1 MEQNENNNKKE
12 EKEEKEENN
21 LDGNVSTTITNL
33 DSEKKVIDN
42 QFMATPDKSQKN
54 NLFKISRKIRYF
66 IYILEL
72 LCLFNL
78 DQGAISAST
87 KEIKNHFKMN
97 DSELGSFGGITFLGT
112 TLGGIFSLSIINKI
126 NRKYLILIFLT
137 IIISSLFFP
146 TIIASKIILIFTR
159 IITGFS
165 QSFMSIYLPVWIDQ
179 FGIYNKKSLMM
190 SLISVP
196 SAFGYLVGYIT
207 AVFTSWRITFLIN
220 CFSNTILLINFL
232 FMKKMYFSKSI
243 FPKKLNMSNLV
254 TSENI
259 NISPIKIDDNISLFE
274 DESQINKNYEK
285 SSIFNDAKQCF
296 KSKLFCFSASALIT
310 LQLILSGL
318 QFWINDFLE
327 NSINILDKKERLKYF
342 IIIILITM
350 IGAPLTAGFVMQK
363 IGGYD
368 SYKSIYFPFYCCIIS
383 LIASNLLFI
392 TSYKNFVA
400 ILILTYLFS
409 GCIMIACLNGI
420 IISSISKEYAGSA
433 SSISNL
439 LYNICGRLVGP
450 SIYGFSRSIFGIK
463 SKMPMILLLDF
474 KFITLICLLFC
485 LKYKKVMNK

>member
-1 MEQNENNNKKE
+1 MEQNKNN
-12 EKEEKEENN
+12 EKEENN
-21 LDGNVSTTITNL
+21 IGPINPTTSTNINSEMKGNL
-33 DSEKKVIDN
+33 DNDYI
-42 QFMATPDKSQKN
+42 KSQIQLKN
-54 NLFKISRKIRYF
+54 NLFIISRKIRYF
-66 IYILEL
+66 IYTLEL
-72 LCLFNL
+72 FCLFNL
-78 DQGAISAST
+78 DQGGISAST

-97 DSELGSFGGITFLGT
+97 DSELGSFGGISFLGT

-137 IIISSLFFP
+137 TIISSLFFP
-146 TIIASKIILIFTR
+146 TIISSKIIVILSR

-165 QSFMSIYLPVWIDQ
+165 QSFMSIYLPVWVDQ
-179 FGIYNKKSLMM
+179 FGIYDKKSIMM
-190 SLISVP
+190 SIISIP
-196 SAFGYLVGYIT
+196 SAFGYLVGYIS
-207 AVFTSWRITFLIN
+207 AVFTSWRMTFLVN
-220 CFSNTILLINFL
+220 CFISTILLISFL
-232 FMKKMYFSKSI
+232 FMKKLYFSKDI
-243 FPKKLNMSNLV
+243 FPKKLSMNKLT

-259 NISPIKIDDNISLFE
+259 NNNSIIIDDNISLFE

-296 KSKLFCFSASALIT
+296 KSKLFCFSTVALIT
-310 LQLILSGL
+310 LHLISSGL

-327 NSINILDKKERLKYF
+327 NSINILDKTERLKYF

-350 IGAPLTAGFVMQK
+350 IGAPLTGGFIMQK

-383 LIASNLLFI
+383 LIFTNILFI
-392 TSYKNFVA
+392 TSYKYIVA
-400 ILILTYLFS
+400 VIICTYLFS
-409 GCIMIACLNGI
+409 GCIMISCLNGI

-463 SKMPMILLLDF
+463 SKLPMILLLDI
-474 KFITLICLLFC
+474 KFVTLVCLLFC
-485 LKYKKVMNK
+485 FKYKKNDINFN

>member
-1 MEQNENNNKKE
+1 MEQNKNN
-12 EKEEKEENN
+12 EKEENN
-21 LDGNVSTTITNL
+21 LGSFNPTTLTNIN
-33 DSEKKVIDN
+33 SEKKGNFDN
-42 QFMATPDKSQKN
+42 QYIITPDKSQIEMNN

-72 LCLFNL
+72 FCLFNL
-78 DQGAISAST
+78 DQGGISAST
-87 KEIKNHFKMN
+87 KDIKNHFKMN
-97 DSELGSFGGITFLGT
+97 DSELGSFGGISFLGT

-137 IIISSLFFP
+137 TIISSLFFP
-146 TIIASKIILIFTR
+146 TIISSKIILILSR

-165 QSFMSIYLPVWIDQ
+165 QSFMSIYLPVWVDQ
-179 FGIYNKKSLMM
+179 FGIYDKKSIMM
-190 SLISVP
+190 SIISIP

-207 AVFTSWRITFLIN
+207 AVFTSWRITFLVN
-220 CFSNTILLINFL
+220 CFISTILLISFL
-232 FMKKMYFSKSI
+232 FMKKLYFSKDI
-243 FPKKLNMSNLV
+243 FPKKLSMNKLT

-259 NISPIKIDDNISLFE
+259 NNNSSIKIDDNVSLFE

-296 KSKLFCFSASALIT
+296 KSKLFCFSTVALIT
-310 LQLILSGL
+310 LHLISSGL

-327 NSINILDKKERLKYF
+327 NSINILDKTERLKYF

-350 IGAPLTAGFVMQK
+350 IGAPLTGGFIMQK

-383 LIASNLLFI
+383 LIATNCLFI
-392 TSYKNFVA
+392 TSYKNIVA
-400 ILILTYLFS
+400 VIICTYLFS
-409 GCIMIACLNGI
+409 GCIMISCLNGI

-463 SKMPMILLLDF
+463 SKLPMILLLDI
-474 KFITLICLLFC
+474 KFVTLVCLLFC
-485 LKYKKVMNK
+485 FKYKKMYK